1 MRSSARLRLCGA
13 PFLFDFSKEQQM
25 IAAFELALW
34 PPADETGARR
44 DEKRGVAMLKTG
56 LSAML
61 SRFLAAAP
69 QTGLSAGAIE
79 AAKRAFIDT
88 IGVMLAGRLE
98 PAVTIMKGCLPQG
111 NEAYA
116 LLGERCLSARDAAL
130 LNGVAAHVL
139 DYDDVAGHGHP
150 SVVLVPAILAEAQRL
165 DANGMDALRAYVIGF
180 EVWAELGS
188 REPDAYHL
196 RSWHPTAMIGTIAA
210 TSAVAALN
218 RLNEHEAGQALAIAA
233 SLASGVIANFGSHMK
248 AIQVGRAAAN
258 GIEAVHLAQAGVCGA
273 ADALES
279 PHGLLHGISPRNRVD
294 TETPARVLDAPG
306 RLPELGLCV
315 KRYPVCYASHRA
327 IDGVI
332 ELVNGANLS
341 ADDVKSVTVGL
352 GVAPAHTLKYAQPRT
367 GLEAKFSLHHNVAAA
382 LLDRQVGFAQLT
394 DDYVR
399 RPDVSRLF
407 EKTTMQVLND
417 ESPEQPGMATL
428 DWVVIETVD
437 GRRLDSGGI
446 RYARGHARLP
456 LSDEELDDKFLDC
469 ARHAHARGGA
479 DLLRKLRQM
488 ERMNHLRDLRI

>member
-1 MRSSARLRLCGA
+1 
-13 PFLFDFSKEQQM
+13 
-25 IAAFELALW
+25 
-34 PPADETGARR
+34 
-44 DEKRGVAMLKTG
+44 MLETG

-69 QTGLSAGAIE
+69 LAPLSTAAID

-88 IGVMLAGRLE
+88 VGVMLAGRLE
-98 PAVTIMKGCLPQG
+98 PAVTIMKGCLPEG
-111 NEAYA
+111 SEAYA
-116 LLGERCLSARDAAL
+116 LLGERRLSARDAAW

-139 DYDDVAGHGHP
+139 DYDDVALHGHP
-150 SVVLVPAILAEAQRL
+150 SVVLIPAILAEAQRL
-165 DANGMDALRAYVIGF
+165 DASGMDALKAYAIGF

-196 RSWHPTAMIGTIAA
+196 RSWHPTAMLGAIAA
-210 TSAVAALN
+210 TAAVAALN
-218 RLNEHEAGQALAIAA
+218 RLNEHEARQALSIAA

-248 AIQVGRAAAN
+248 AIQVGRAAAH
-258 GIEAVHLAQAGVCGA
+258 GIEAVHLAQAGIGGA
-273 ADALES
+273 PDALES
-279 PHGLLHGISPRNRVD
+279 LHGLLHGISPGNRVD
-294 TETPARVLDAPG
+294 TQAAARLLEAPW

-332 ELVNGANLS
+332 DLVTAAKVC
-341 ADDVKSVTVGL
+341 ADEVKSVTVGL
-352 GVAPAHTLKYAQPRT
+352 GVAPARTLKYAQPRT

-399 RPDVSRLF
+399 RPDVARLF
-407 EKTTMQVLND
+407 GKTSMQVLND

-428 DWVVIETVD
+428 DWVVIETFD

-456 LSDEELDDKFLDC
+456 LSDGELDEKFLDC
-469 ARHAHARGGA
+469 ARHAQAPGGA
-479 DLLRKLRQM
+479 DLLGKLRRM
-488 ERMNHLRDLRI
+488 EAMDHIRDLTI